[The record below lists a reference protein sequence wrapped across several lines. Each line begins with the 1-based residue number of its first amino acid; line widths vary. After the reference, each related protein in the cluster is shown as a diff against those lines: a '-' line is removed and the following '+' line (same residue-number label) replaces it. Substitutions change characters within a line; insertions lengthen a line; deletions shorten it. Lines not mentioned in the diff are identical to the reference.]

1 MFKFL
6 KDKLKSAISIFS
18 KKVEDEGKVVEEPA
32 PAEEKTEYQVILAAC
47 GDKKIEVIKEV
58 RTVTG
63 LGLKEAKDIADAAP
77 KAVKEGASKAEAD
90 DMKAK
95 LEAAGATVTLK

>member
-32 PAEEKTEYQVILAAC
+32 PAEEK
-47 GDKKIEVIKEV
+47 K
-58 RTVTG
+58 
-63 LGLKEAKDIADAAP
+63 ADALLAP
-77 KAVKEGASKAEAD
+77 VKHKEEKKQTPEKKTEEKKALSPPKNILRRNCA
-90 DMKAK
+90 
-95 LEAAGATVTLK
+95 